1 MKESEFDK
9 SVDYIVRIE
18 LLNGK
23 VLVYSIDTEN
33 KEYLINKLGRNSDGV
48 YEDDRL
54 SFLWFETTYSRQVIV
69 NTNSIARIIFCFDHS
84 LVVVDH
90 EGYRDNFNVLEKEYL
105 PQAIIYHK
113 GSAAEGLHPNNPLL
127 YSSLEEGCL
136 GSFNLEL
143 DGHQRLRQFINLID
157 EVGEETFIPLEQ
169 IIVMEFDQNLMYA
182 EAEINDEEVED
193 GEREGDEM

>member
-9 SVDYIVRIE
+9 RVVYTVRIE

-23 VLVYSIDTEN
+23 VLQYSIDTEN
-33 KEYLINKLGRNSDGV
+33 KQYLINKLRINSDGV

-69 NTNSIARIIFCFDHS
+69 NTNSIARIIFCFDYS
-84 LVVVDH
+84 LIVVDQ
-90 EGYRDNFNVLEKEYL
+90 EGYCDNFNVLDQEYL
-105 PQAIIYHK
+105 PQAIIYLK
-113 GSAAEGLHPNNPLL
+113 GSAPEGHHQNIPLL

-136 GSFNLEL
+136 ASFDFEL
-143 DGHQRLRQFINLID
+143 DGDQRLRQFINLID
-157 EVGEETFIPLEQ
+157 EDGEETFILLEQ

-182 EAEINDEEVED
+182 EEEISDEEVED
-193 GEREGDEM
+193 EEGENEEL

>member
-1 MKESEFDK
+1 MKDSEFDK
-9 SVDYIVRIE
+9 GVDHTVRIE

-23 VLVYSIDTEN
+23 VLLYSIDTEN

-69 NTNSIARIIFCFDHS
+69 NTNSIVRIIFCFDHS

-90 EGYRDNFNVLEKEYL
+90 DL

-113 GSAAEGLHPNNPLL
+113 GSAPEGLHQNNPLL
-127 YSSLEEGCL
+127 YSSLEEGYL

-143 DGHQRLRQFINLID
+143 DGHRRLRQFINLVD

-182 EAEINDEEVED
+182 EEEINDEEVED
-193 GEREGDEM
+193 EEREGDEM